1 MEPFTRGV
9 DGCRLSRLRPMHS
22 GVTVARRVEG
32 GWECVDDHG
41 RRLVLPVGVID
52 PALRGL
58 RVGQRLLVEV
68 VDGLVVRGSLP

>member
-1 MEPFTRGV
+1 M
-9 DGCRLSRLRPMHS
+9 
-22 GVTVARRVEG
+22 ARRVEG
-32 GWECVDDHG
+32 GWECADDHG